1 MKRMKIKQHYLLLP
15 YQEKKGFTIL
25 KTLSKELRRTLP
37 EKTLSRYKIGI
48 SIQHQRSCSK
58 NHNHDIIYHTVCQ
71 GGNSNED
78 YTGKCAVRLEERTK
92 DRNGR
97 EKKPHITSLNRTS
110 IKTKFQNQ
118 TIWKGKLEIEKGSS
132 YHAQKWKISEP
143 LFIKNKE
150 PSSSKKDKI
159 SPSAII

>member
-71 GGNSNED
+71 GDNSNED

-118 TIWKGKLEIEKGSS
+118 TI
-132 YHAQKWKISEP
+132 
-143 LFIKNKE
+143 
-150 PSSSKKDKI
+150 
-159 SPSAII
+159 